1 MIASSKIKNAA
12 KYTRVKI
19 SENFP
24 VEKID
29 FVVETVSFFPIALP
43 TRASEACAKHQVHR
57 KI

>member
-19 SENFP
+19 RENFP

-29 FVVETVSFFPIALP
+29 FVVKTVSFFHIALP
-43 TRASEACAKHQVHR
+43 IRASEACAKPSSP
-57 KI
+57 